1 MKRCNELIKNT
12 CVKGLFSG
20 GCVDGRLRLRL
31 IWPAQ
36 ATSACRRAMP
46 SLSWSCRARPR
57 RRREVQRT
65 EHLKDVLYEYYFEV
79 GKEERHGDKTL
90 IYLKCLRQI
99 NIPTV
104 RWIYT
109 LIRNIGQD
117 LIPIFL
123 FEKVNWNQRKKMLE
137 DRISFCVLNKEIY
150 IIG

>member
-1 MKRCNELIKNT
+1 MQMTSKEITSLREHVDDRLDAIEKLI
-12 CVKGLFSG
+12 
-20 GCVDGRLRLRL
+20 RL
-31 IWPAQ
+31 
-36 ATSACRRAMP
+36 
-46 SLSWSCRARPR
+46 SLLSSVMNQMDEVINQSEKE
-57 RRREVQRT
+57 EVQRT

>member
-1 MKRCNELIKNT
+1 MQMTSKEITSLREHVDDRLDAIEKLI
-12 CVKGLFSG
+12 
-20 GCVDGRLRLRL
+20 RL
-31 IWPAQ
+31 
-36 ATSACRRAMP
+36 
-46 SLSWSCRARPR
+46 SLLSSVMNQMDEVINQSEKE
-57 RRREVQRT
+57 EVQRT

-123 FEKVNWNQRKKMLE
+123 FEKVNWNQRKKRLE